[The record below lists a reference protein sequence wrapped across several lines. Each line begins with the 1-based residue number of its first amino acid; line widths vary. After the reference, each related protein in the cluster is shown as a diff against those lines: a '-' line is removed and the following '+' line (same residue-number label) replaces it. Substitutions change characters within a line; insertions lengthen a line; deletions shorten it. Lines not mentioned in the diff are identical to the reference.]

1 MYLYKYEIIIEATN
15 PIYSLIYD
23 HMISGC
29 KLNIVYI
36 IGMVTSGGRG
46 EPYVGGGVGFYQP
59 ASHPQLLAQTW
70 N

>member
-1 MYLYKYEIIIEATN
+1 
-15 PIYSLIYD
+15 
-23 HMISGC
+23 MISGY

-59 ASHPQLLAQTW
+59 TNQPQLLAQTW